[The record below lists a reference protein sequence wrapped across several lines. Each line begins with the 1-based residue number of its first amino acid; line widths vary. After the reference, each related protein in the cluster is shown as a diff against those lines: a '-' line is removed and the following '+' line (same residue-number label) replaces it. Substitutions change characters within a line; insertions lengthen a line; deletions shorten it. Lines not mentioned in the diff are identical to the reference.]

1 MMTYIWDYTDGVAN
15 IEIYEYPSEWIIYK
29 CGLKLISI
37 FFLELLEESFDED
50 LLTLISEML
59 D

>member
-1 MMTYIWDYTDGVAN
+1 MMIYVWDYTGSVAN

-29 CGLKLISI
+29 CRLKLISI
-37 FFLELLEESFDED
+37 FFLESLEESFDED